1 MSEENIKKIKYFP
14 NEILSRQYLLLDETN
29 TPLDLT
35 GATFEVMVRDN
46 VNSNI
51 VLAIANSTN
60 GKIIITSVTATI
72 DGTSIT
78 GDGIEITFPA
88 TDTLNIY
95 QNTNSE
101 YAEGDLTSIL
111 AGQAPIP
118 KTICFQYFSCVP
130 NTRNYDVPIC
140 CAA

>member
-1 MSEENIKKIKYFP
+1 MSQENAISITYFP
-14 NEILSRQYLLLDETN
+14 NEALSRQYLLLDETN

-46 VNSNI
+46 VNSNV
-51 VLAIANSTN
+51 VLATANSAN
-60 GKIIITSVTATI
+60 GKIIIASVTATV
-72 DGTSIT
+72 DGTPIT
-78 GDGIEITFPA
+78 GDGIEITFTA
-88 TDTLNIY
+88 ADTLNIF

-101 YAEGDLTSIL
+101 YAEGDLTTTL
-111 AGQAPIP
+111 MGQNPIP